1 MAEEAGALVDVVDVT
16 GELMP
21 LSEARDAPE
30 DALPPDPPLELP
42 PEEPE
47 SFDVLSF
54 VCPGAESLRPC
65 AKAGPETMRTP
76 SSR

>member
-1 MAEEAGALVDVVDVT
+1 MALAEEAGALVDVVDVT

-54 VCPGAESLRPC
+54 V
-65 AKAGPETMRTP
+65 
-76 SSR
+76 